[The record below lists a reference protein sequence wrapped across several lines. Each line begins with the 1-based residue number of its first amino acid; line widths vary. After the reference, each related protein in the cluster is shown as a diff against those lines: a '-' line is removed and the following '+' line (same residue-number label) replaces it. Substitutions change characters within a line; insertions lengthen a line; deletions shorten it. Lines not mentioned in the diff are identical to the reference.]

1 MKQSRKDILNRIKD
15 RLRPTLPYRILFWA
29 KYRMIRLL
37 RGGKQLAKKL
47 VAKCRPFAK
56 RALVWLME
64 TPLCAVVLTCKY
76 GWHYH
81 RFLRERRKM
90 ERPLVSIIVA
100 TYKPIPYLDKC
111 IESALAQDR
120 ELADIEILIC
130 VNGQNRQYY
139 EQLQKTYAHED
150 CIRVLYTETKGVGA
164 GRNLGVRLARGSYL
178 TFLDDDDY
186 FTPHYVRDMMVYVR
200 EDTGIVCGRMVDVDD
215 KAKRYTN
222 ATYINIALFRG
233 AYNDYTRYNPSLFAV
248 MGAKLYSKTLFDRFT
263 PVDETLKN
271 TEDIDFWAAN
281 IGNIQGK
288 VAAVQHYSRE
298 AYVRRLTPNS
308 MSRPDPESAYSFYVE
323 DRIHMI
329 ERISARMFQELPLW
343 QNRFLLTQIK
353 SQYQFLLN
361 YYRSLPEESEY
372 RQKTRAAAAASVSP
386 FINQSMLSSVKG
398 VAFCHNFA
406 PAVDASAYVA
416 AKRLPAIAA
425 LHGEPIHWTVF
436 SAKMQNRNTDQNYAA
451 FYAQFQYAEQI
462 TVGSDSYFNES
473 AQTDWGNAA
482 CKSAQ
487 TIDAAVMYSRSMW
500 IGSHVAALAYR
511 QQHPRTKWYA
521 EFSDPLYM
529 GTDNRPRPCAAGEDP
544 NFWMNIEYD
553 VMCQADVLIF
563 TNENQLAYML
573 KMNPRIQHPETIREK
588 SVVLRH
594 PALPRQYASL
604 LHCEYP
610 MDTHMVHVG
619 YFGTFYP
626 NRNSDD
632 LLRLLQRP
640 DVAVHI
646 FTPQKELE
654 LPKTYQPF
662 AARLHLHDTVDHLSF
677 LNVASRFDYL
687 FLSDVDFPG
696 EINPYLPS
704 KFADYLMTGTPILAK
719 VAANSCLSRM
729 ELPKFIRFETMDD
742 ALLQTLQKHSADAL

>member
-64 TPLCAVVLTCKY
+64 TPLYAVVLTCKY

-81 RFLRERRKM
+81 RLLRERRKM

-120 ELADIEILIC
+120 ELADIEILVC
-130 VNGQNRQYY
+130 VNGRNRRYY
-139 EQLQKTYAHED
+139 EQLRADYAHEA
-150 CIRVLYTETKGVGA
+150 CIRVLYTETKGAGA
-164 GRNLGVRLARGSYL
+164 ARNLGVRFARGSYL

-186 FTPHYVRDMMVYVR
+186 MTPRYVRDMMAYVR
-200 EDTGIVCGRMVDVDD
+200 EDTAIVCGRLVDFDAAAGRCT
-215 KAKRYTN
+215 K

-233 AYNDYTRYNPSLFAV
+233 VYASATRYNPSLFGV
-248 MGAKLYSKTLFDRFT
+248 MCGKLYSKAQYDRFKQI
-263 PVDETLKN
+263 DETLKN
-271 TEDIDFWAAN
+271 TEDVDFWAAN

-298 AYVRRLTPNS
+298 AYVRRLLPS
-308 MSRPDPESAYSFYVE
+308 SRSRPDPQSAYSFYAQ
-323 DRIHMI
+323 DRIRMI

-343 QNRFLLTQIK
+343 QNQFLLTLIK

-361 YYRSLPEESEY
+361 YYHSLPEESEY
-372 RQKTRAAAAASVSP
+372 RQKIRAAAAASDCP
-386 FINQSMLSSVKG
+386 FINRSKLSSVKG

-425 LHGEPIHWTVF
+425 LWGEPVHWTVF
-436 SAKMQNRNTDQNYAA
+436 SAQMQNRKTDETYAA
-451 FYAQFQYAEQI
+451 FFAQFQYAEQI
-462 TVGSDSYFNES
+462 TVGAKSYFNGA

-482 CKSAQ
+482 CKRAQ
-487 TIDAAVMYSRSMW
+487 AIDAAVMYSRSMW
-500 IGSHVAALAYR
+500 VGSHIAALQYR
-511 QQHPRTKWYA
+511 RQHPHTKWYA

-610 MDTHMVHVG
+610 MDTRMVHVG

-719 VAANSCLSRM
+719 VASNSCLSRM

-742 ALLQTLQKHSADAL
+742 ALLQTLQKRSADAL

>member
-15 RLRPTLPYRILFWA
+15 RLRPTLPYRILLWA

-37 RGGKQLAKKL
+37 QSGKRFAGSL
-47 VAKCRPFAK
+47 VAKCRPLAK

-64 TPLCAVVLTCKY
+64 TPLYAVVLTCKY

-81 RFLRERRKM
+81 RLLRERRKM
-90 ERPLVSIIVA
+90 ERPLVSVIIP
-100 TYKPIPYLDKC
+100 TYKPIPYLGEC

-120 ELADIEILIC
+120 ELADIEILVC
-130 VNGQNRQYY
+130 VNGRNRRYY
-139 EQLQKTYAHED
+139 EQLRADYAHEA
-150 CIRVLYTETKGVGA
+150 CIRVLYTETKGAGA
-164 GRNLGVRLARGSYL
+164 ARNLGVRFARGSYL

-186 FTPHYVRDMMVYVR
+186 MTPRYVRDMMAYVR
-200 EDTGIVCGRMVDVDD
+200 EDTAIVCGRLVDFDAAAGRCT
-215 KAKRYTN
+215 K

-233 AYNDYTRYNPSLFAV
+233 VYASATRYNPSLFGV
-248 MGAKLYSKTLFDRFT
+248 MCGKLYSKAQYDRFKQI
-263 PVDETLKN
+263 DETLKN
-271 TEDIDFWAAN
+271 TEDVDFWAAN

-298 AYVRRLTPNS
+298 AYVRRLLPS
-308 MSRPDPESAYSFYVE
+308 SRSRPDPQSAYSFYAQ
-323 DRIHMI
+323 DRIRMI

-343 QNRFLLTQIK
+343 QNQFLLTLIK

-361 YYRSLPEESEY
+361 YYHSLPEESEY
-372 RQKTRAAAAASVSP
+372 RQKIRAAAAASDCP
-386 FINQSMLSSVKG
+386 FINRSKLSSVKG

-425 LHGEPIHWTVF
+425 LWGEPVHWTVF
-436 SAKMQNRNTDQNYAA
+436 SAQMQNRKTDETYAA
-451 FYAQFQYAEQI
+451 FFAQFQYAEQI
-462 TVGSDSYFNES
+462 TVGAKSYFNGA

-482 CKSAQ
+482 CKRAQ
-487 TIDAAVMYSRSMW
+487 AIDAAVMYSRSMW
-500 IGSHVAALAYR
+500 VGSHIAALQYR
-511 QQHPRTKWYA
+511 RQHPHTKWYA

-529 GTDNRPRPCAAGEDP
+529 GTDDRPRPCAAGDEPD
-544 NFWMNIEYD
+544 FWMNIEYD
-553 VMCQADVLIF
+553 VMCEADVLIF
-563 TNENQLAYML
+563 TNENQLTYML
-573 KMNPRIQHPETIREK
+573 ERNPRVQRPEAIRKK
-588 SVVLRH
+588 SMVLHH
-594 PALPRQYASL
+594 PALPRQYTSL

-610 MDTHMVHVG
+610 LNPQQINVG
-619 YFGTFYP
+619 YFGTFYA
-626 NRNSDD
+626 NRNSDA
-632 LLRLLQRP
+632 LLQLLQRP

-646 FTPQKELE
+646 FTPQKELK
-654 LPKTYQPF
+654 LPEAYQPF
-662 AARLHLHDTVDHLSF
+662 AARLHVHDTVDHLSF

-696 EINPYLPS
+696 AINPYLPS

-729 ELPKFIRFETMDD
+729 ELPKLIRFEMVDD
-742 ALLQTLQKHSADAL
+742 ALLEALQKRATDAL

>member
-1 MKQSRKDILNRIKD
+1 MKQSRTNTLNRIKD
-15 RLRPTLPYRILFWA
+15 RLRPTLPYRILLWA
-29 KYRMIRLL
+29 KYRLIRLL
-37 RGGKQLAKKL
+37 QSGKRFAGSL

-64 TPLCAVVLTCKY
+64 TPLYAVVLTCKY

-81 RFLRERRKM
+81 RLLRERRKM

-111 IESALAQDR
+111 IESALVQDCA
-120 ELADIEILIC
+120 LADIEILVC

-139 EQLQKTYAHED
+139 EQLQKTYAHAD
-150 CIRVLYTETKGVGA
+150 RIRVLYTETQSLGA
-164 GRNLGVRLARGSYL
+164 ARNLGVRFARGSYL

-186 FTPHYVRDMMVYVR
+186 MTPRYVRDMMAYVR
-200 EDTGIVCGRMVDVDD
+200 EDTDVVCGRLVDFDE
-215 KAKRYTN
+215 ATGRHTN
-222 ATYINIALFRG
+222 ATYINTALFRDI
-233 AYNDYTRYNPSLFAV
+233 YVNNTRFNPSLFSNLN
-248 MGAKLYSKTLFDRFT
+248 GKLFSMSLLRRCTR
-263 PVDETLKN
+263 VDETLKN
-271 TEDIDFWAAN
+271 TEDVDFWAAN

-308 MSRPDPESAYSFYVE
+308 MSRPDPESAYSFYAQ
-323 DRIHMI
+323 DRIRMI

-361 YYRSLPEESEY
+361 YYHSLPEESEY
-372 RQKTRAAAAASVSP
+372 RQKIRAAAAASDCP
-386 FINQSMLSSVKG
+386 FINRSKLSSVKG

-425 LHGEPIHWTVF
+425 LWGEPVHWTVF
-436 SAKMQNRNTDQNYAA
+436 SAQMQNRKTDETYAA
-451 FYAQFQYAEQI
+451 FFAQFQYAEQI
-462 TVGSDSYFNES
+462 TVGANSYFNGA

-500 IGSHVAALAYR
+500 IGSHIAALAYH

-610 MDTHMVHVG
+610 LNPQQINVG
-619 YFGTFYP
+619 YFGTFYA
-626 NRNSDD
+626 NRNSDA
-632 LLRLLQRP
+632 LLQLLQRP

-646 FTPQKELE
+646 FTPQKELK
-654 LPKTYQPF
+654 LPEAYQPF
-662 AARLHLHDTVDHLSF
+662 AARLHVHDTVDHLSF

-704 KFADYLMTGTPILAK
+704 KFADYLMTGTPILAN
-719 VAANSCLSRM
+719 VTANSCLSRM
-729 ELPKFIRFETMDD
+729 ELPKLIRFETMDD
-742 ALLQTLQKHSADAL
+742 ALLETLQKRATDAL

>member
-15 RLRPTLPYRILFWA
+15 QLRPTLPYRILFWA

-37 RGGKQLAKKL
+37 RGGKQFAKKL
-47 VAKCRPFAK
+47 VAKCRPFSK

-64 TPLCAVVLTCKY
+64 TPLYAVVLTCKRY
-76 GWHYH
+76 
-81 RFLRERRKM
+81 RRLLRERRRM
-90 ERPLVSIIVA
+90 ERPLVSVVVA
-100 TYKPIPYLDKC
+100 TYKPIPYLGEC
-111 IESALAQDR
+111 IESVLAQDR
-120 ELADIEILIC
+120 ELADIEILVC

-139 EQLQKTYAHED
+139 EQLRADYAHEA
-150 CIRVLYTETKGVGA
+150 CIRVLYTETKGLGA
-164 GRNLGVRLARGSYL
+164 ARNLGVRFARGSYL

-186 FTPHYVRDMMVYVR
+186 MTPHYVRDMMAYVR
-200 EDTGIVCGRMVDVDD
+200 EDTAIVCGRLVDFDAAAGRC
-215 KAKRYTN
+215 KK
-222 ATYINIALFRG
+222 ATYINIALLRG
-233 AYNDYTRYNPSLFAV
+233 VYASTTRYNPSLFGV
-248 MGAKLYSKTLFDRFT
+248 MCGKLYSKAQYDRFAQI
-263 PVDETLKN
+263 DETLKN

-281 IGNIQGK
+281 IGKIEGE

-308 MSRPDPESAYSFYVE
+308 MSRPAPESAYSFYVE

-343 QNRFLLTQIK
+343 QNRFLLTQIN

-386 FINQSMLSSVKG
+386 FINLSMLSSVKG

-425 LHGEPIHWTVF
+425 FWGEPVHWTVF
-436 SAKMQNRNTDQNYAA
+436 SARMQNRKADPT
-451 FYAQFQYAEQI
+451 FSTFFAQFQYAEQI
-462 TVGSDSYFNES
+462 TVGANSYFNGA
-473 AQTDWGNAA
+473 AQTDWGDAA
-482 CKSAQ
+482 CKRAQ
-487 TIDAAVMYSRSMW
+487 AIDAAVMYSRSMW
-500 IGSHVAALAYR
+500 VGSHIAALRYR
-511 QQHPRTKWYA
+511 RQHPHTKWYA

-529 GTDNRPRPCAAGEDP
+529 GTDDRPRPCAAGEDP
-544 NFWMNIEYD
+544 DFWMNIEYE
-553 VMCQADVLIF
+553 VMCEADVLIF

-573 KMNPRIQHPETIREK
+573 ERNPRVQHPEAIREK
-588 SVVLRH
+588 SMVLHH
-594 PALPRQYASL
+594 PALPRQYVSL
-604 LHCEYP
+604 MHCEYP
-610 MDTHMVHVG
+610 LNPQQINVG
-619 YFGTFYP
+619 YFGTFYS

-646 FTPQKELE
+646 FTPQKEME

-719 VAANSCLSRM
+719 ISVNSCLSRM
-729 ELPKFIRFETMDD
+729 ELPKLIRFETMDD
-742 ALLQTLQKHSADAL
+742 ALLQTLQKRSADAL